1 MLSACFDHLWPSFY
15 LFVCLSEAASDW
27 LTGINIYI
35 AGYEEYL
42 INWDHNVKIQC
53 I

>member
-1 MLSACFDHLWPSFY
+1 MSVKTL
-15 LFVCLSEAASDW
+15 AAV
-27 LTGINIYI
+27 YE
-35 AGYEEYL
+35 AGYEEHL